1 MSDLDYFYSLTQELN
16 ALKNRVRHFINDRH
30 WLSDGLWK
38 ESVLRAVLR
47 RHLPRHLEVGSGFI
61 VAGSEVSTQVDI
73 LIYDTNYPMLFRDG
87 DFVVVTPDL
96 VRAIIEVKTS
106 AEPSDLVRHF
116 SKLGDV
122 HYMAASTALCSPL
135 VGFFSYQNG
144 GCGHESVLAA
154 LADGANGKPRRRVH
168 CVSLGEDDFTRFWHC
183 PPETP
188 RHQNDLW
195 RSYHLESL
203 APAYF
208 IHNVIESLCQRSVLD
223 NEDLWYPRQG
233 KEAFTLGERRFERVD

>member
-1 MSDLDYFYSLTQELN
+1 MSDLDYFHSLTQELN
-16 ALKNRVRHFINDRH
+16 ALKNRVRHFIKDRH

-73 LIYDTNYPMLFRDG
+73 LIYDSNYPILFRDG

-96 VRAIIEVKTS
+96 VRAVIEVKTRV
-106 AEPSDLVRHF
+106 EPSDLVGHF
-116 SKLGDV
+116 NKLGDI
-122 HYMAASTALCSPL
+122 HYMAASTAQCRPL
-135 VGFFSYQNG
+135 VGLFSFENR
-144 GCGHESVLAA
+144 GCDYGAVLAA
-154 LADGANGKPRRRVH
+154 LAESANGKPRRRVH
-168 CVSLGEDDFTRFWHC
+168 CVSLGDDDFTRFWHC

-188 RHQNDLW
+188 QRPKDLW
-195 RSYHLESL
+195 RSYNLNGL

-233 KEAFTLGERRFERVD
+233 KESFTLGERLFDRVD